1 MELAEAM
8 RTQHACRYY
17 RDDPVPDE
25 VLLRAVELA
34 RFAPNGGNRCA
45 VRFVFVRDPALRRQ
59 LGEWYLPL
67 WEEVAAAARN
77 GAEAIRGAGGAAKSV
92 QTGFTDT
99 ARTMADTD
107 QFARRFGE
115 LPVIIVVCADL
126 AQTHP
131 TDTGLG
137 RLSIVGGGSVYPMAQ
152 NLCLALRA
160 QGVATTFTTLLVAR
174 EPDVK
179 ELLGIPGHMAT
190 ACHIVAG
197 YPARP
202 FPRRLHRPD
211 VSELA
216 FADRYGSRLQARARG
231 EPGLVLGQPPAERQ
245 PGGVEVRGQ
254 LRVADLV
261 AGPRLRPGPAASAV
275 LHLAGHG
282 GRRPAGLADHE
293 RDPVPLPFPRR
304 VGERREPAGR
314 AVLEHGDAVIGQ
326 VIPARRQER
335 LAMLRTAIQHR
346 GSQQHDVELPWKP
359 QRLDR
364 RAGHRQAGTWAS
376 MPGES
381 STPCTGWPSSA
392 SGFRIRP
399 VPQPS
404 SRIEAPSGTAACT
417 ISASPNGGSSV

>member
-67 WEEVAAAARN
+67 WEEVAAAARK
-77 GAEAIRGAGGAAKSV
+77 GARAIRGAGGAAKSV
-92 QTGFTDT
+92 LTGFTDT

-174 EPDVK
+174 EPEVK

-216 FADRYGSRLQARARG
+216 FADRYGSQLSAGEGAR
-231 EPGLVLGQPPAERQ
+231 
-245 PGGVEVRGQ
+245 
-254 LRVADLV
+254 
-261 AGPRLRPGPAASAV
+261 
-275 LHLAGHG
+275 
-282 GRRPAGLADHE
+282 
-293 RDPVPLPFPRR
+293 
-304 VGERREPAGR
+304 
-314 AVLEHGDAVIGQ
+314 
-326 VIPARRQER
+326 
-335 LAMLRTAIQHR
+335 
-346 GSQQHDVELPWKP
+346 
-359 QRLDR
+359 
-364 RAGHRQAGTWAS
+364 
-376 MPGES
+376 
-381 STPCTGWPSSA
+381 
-392 SGFRIRP
+392 
-399 VPQPS
+399 
-404 SRIEAPSGTAACT
+404 
-417 ISASPNGGSSV
+417 